1 MSHTSKKKSIRVTR
15 RLFLIAAPLL
25 LGAAI
30 SAQTHAQQ
38 SLNVICSMQVEW
50 CNKLKTEF
58 EKQTGAK
65 VNISPKGSGEA
76 LAQLTAEKGNP
87 KVDLWIGG
95 TGDPHLQAAEQDL
108 TASYKSP
115 MLDQL
120 HDWARRQAEQSN
132 YRTVGV
138 YAGALGFG
146 YNTELLAKKK
156 LPAPACWKDLLK
168 PEFKDEI
175 QVANPNSSGT
185 AYVVIATLVQLMGEE
200 AAFKYLGGLHKNINQ
215 YSRSGVG
222 PIKAVARGETS
233 VSISFVHDGVT
244 EAVSGFPVKTATPC
258 EGTGYEIGSMSIVK
272 GARNIETAKKWYDW
286 ALTPA
291 TQKLGSDSMQFQ
303 VPSNKASELPAQ
315 APRFADIKLIDYNF
329 AKYGSTVE
337 RKRLIARWDKEIGSA
352 KK

>member
-1 MSHTSKKKSIRVTR
+1 MKSQRSKK
-15 RLFLIAAPLL
+15 L
-25 LGAAI
+25 LGLKTKLSTLAVSLFYVATGA
-30 SAQTHAQQ
+30 STAQAQQ

-50 CNKLKTEF
+50 CNGLKTEF

-65 VNISPKGSGEA
+65 VNMSPKGSGEA
-76 LAQLTAEKGNP
+76 LAQLSAEKSNP
-87 KVDLWIGG
+87 KVDVWIGG

-108 TASYKSP
+108 TSSYKSP
-115 MLDQL
+115 QLGQL

-132 YRTVGV
+132 YRTVGI

-156 LPAPACWKDLLK
+156 LAAPACWKDLLK

-200 AAFKYLGGLHKNINQ
+200 EAFKYLANLHKNINQ

-233 VSISFVHDGVT
+233 ISIGFVHDGIT

-272 GARNIETAKKWYDW
+272 GARNLDTAKKFYDW

-291 TQKLGSDSMQFQ
+291 TQKTG
-303 VPSNKASELPAQ
+303 
-315 APRFADIKLIDYNF
+315 R
-329 AKYGSTVE
+329 
-337 RKRLIARWDKEIGSA
+337 R
-352 KK
+352 